1 MAKAK
6 TTSSNKVNFGKRREG
21 KAKKRRGPKDKP
33 VKKYNRQ
40 GRQSSDE
47 IGKHNSLRNY
57 DRKVSGFDSQLD
69 YKYKNMEKQIIE
81 NKAEKAPKVT
91 KKQKEFVSEETIA
104 MFEEILKDY
113 AIDLKYRPFIK
124 QLVNEYR
131 KNG

>member
-1 MAKAK
+1 M
-6 TTSSNKVNFGKRREG
+6 KVK
-21 KAKKRRGPKDKP
+21 
-33 VKKYNRQ
+33 
-40 GRQSSDE
+40 
-47 IGKHNSLRNY
+47 LRNAE
-57 DRKVSGFDSQLD
+57 DLKTNQLKNIINKED
-69 YKYKNMEKQIIE
+69 NMENLELE

-91 KKQKEFVSEETIA
+91 KKQKEFVSEETIV